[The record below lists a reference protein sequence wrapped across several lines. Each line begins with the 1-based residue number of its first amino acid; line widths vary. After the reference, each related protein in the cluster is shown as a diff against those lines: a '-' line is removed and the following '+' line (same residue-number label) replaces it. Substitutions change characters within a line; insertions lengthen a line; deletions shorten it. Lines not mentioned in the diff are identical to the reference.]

1 MVRKINQFL
10 TKHKLLNF
18 SNLLVS
24 SDGFCLF
31 VDTFLGLRFF
41 RICFFIDLPCKF
53 LKFKLNMKKI
63 ILSVAAVFAFGFAN
77 AQEEVKETKGFGF
90 SKGNIMVEGNLGF
103 GMNTD
108 EAGDTEVKNN
118 NFNFNPKAGY
128 FLTDKIA
135 VGVELMVGSEKEETT
150 VAGVGSTEDTAN
162 SFGAGVFARYYFLD
176 LGQRFKT
183 YAEAGLGFGSTTWE
197 TDGTETQKD
206 SNFGLGIDL
215 GMNYFVT
222 ESFAINF
229 GLANVLG
236 FGSQKS
242 EFPGGGES
250 TSTSVN
256 GNFNVFNN
264 FFDTPQFGLT
274 YKF

>member
-1 MVRKINQFL
+1 
-10 TKHKLLNF
+10 
-18 SNLLVS
+18 
-24 SDGFCLF
+24 
-31 VDTFLGLRFF
+31 
-41 RICFFIDLPCKF
+41 
-53 LKFKLNMKKI
+53 MKKI

-90 SKGNIMVEGNLGF
+90 SKGNIMVEGNLSF

-108 EAGDTEVKNN
+108 ENAVEEVKTNS
-118 NFNFNPKAGY
+118 FNFNPKAGY
-128 FLTDKIA
+128 FLTDKVA
-135 VGVELMVGSEKEETT
+135 VGVEVMVGSNNEETT
-150 VAGVGSTEDTAN
+150 DLLANTTDEDKSST
-162 SFGAGVFARYYFLD
+162 FGAGVFARYYFLD

-183 YAEAGLGFGSTTWE
+183 YAEAGLGFGSTKNE
-197 TDGTETQKD
+197 FNGTEYRKD

-236 FGSQKS
+236 FGSNKS
-242 EFPGGGES
+242 EFPGGGET

-256 GNFNVFNN
+256 GNFNIFNN

>member
-1 MVRKINQFL
+1 MDNFFVLKFFWNGIFI
-10 TKHKLLNF
+10 HLL
-18 SNLLVS
+18 S
-24 SDGFCLF
+24 
-31 VDTFLGLRFF
+31 
-41 RICFFIDLPCKF
+41 KF

-77 AQEEVKETKGFGF
+77 AQEEVKEAKGFGF

-103 GMNTD
+103 STGKSTD
-108 EAGDTEVKNN
+108 SFGGTDMEETKTSS
-118 NFNFNPKAGY
+118 FNFNPKAGY

-135 VGVELMVGSEKEETT
+135 VGVELNLASGKTEVTDMT
-150 VAGVGSTEDTAN
+150 VTPNVTNEGKTN

-183 YAEAGLGFGSTTWE
+183 YAEAGLGFGSQKWE
-197 TDGTETQKD
+197 TNGTETRKD

-222 ESFAINF
+222 EKMAINF

-236 FGSQKS
+236 FNSGKS
-242 EFPGGGES
+242 EFPGGGETKS
-250 TSTSVN
+250 SSVN

-264 FFDTPQFGLT
+264 FFDTPTFGLT

>member
-1 MVRKINQFL
+1 
-10 TKHKLLNF
+10 
-18 SNLLVS
+18 
-24 SDGFCLF
+24 
-31 VDTFLGLRFF
+31 
-41 RICFFIDLPCKF
+41 
-53 LKFKLNMKKI
+53 MKKI

-103 GMNTD
+103 GMDTE
-108 EAGDTEVKNN
+108 EAGGVEVKTNS
-118 NFNFNPKAGY
+118 FEFNPKAGY

-135 VGVELMVGSEKEETT
+135 VGVELMVGSDKYEETAPGFT
-150 VAGVGSTEDTAN
+150 YEETAN

-183 YAEAGLGFGSTTWE
+183 YAEAGLGFGSQKWE
-197 TDGTETQKD
+197 EDSVETRKD